1 MPLERKF
8 AGESANTAVQRLMV
22 LFSYLPSSTGAFA
35 VDGDFGPGT
44 NRGVAQCRVQN
55 GQGGNVS

>member
-1 MPLERKF
+1 MSLERKS

-22 LFSYLPSSTGAFA
+22 FFSYFLSSTGAFA

-44 NRGVAQCRVQN
+44 NRGVAQFKVQN